1 MAESAAREE
10 EEQLVKKKGA
20 HSIIWTWFGFKVSDT
35 EQKTVYCKLCKKTVV
50 ANGGN
55 TTNLFH
61 HLQRNHVLEY
71 EESQR
76 MRPPQ
81 TSSGKKIAV
90 SASQTS
96 LTQAFSRGSPYNK
109 KNQRWNEV
117 TNAVTVYLCKDM
129 VSFQTVD
136 RKGFKDMVKA
146 LDPRYMLPAGTH
158 FSHIEMPKLYG
169 KVREQVEKE
178 IRSIEHYATTTD
190 LWSSRTM

>member
-1 MAESAAREE
+1 MAERAAREE
-10 EEQLVKKKGA
+10 DEQLVKMKGA

-35 EQKTVYCKLCKKTVV
+35 EQKTVNCKLCKKTVV

-81 TSSGKKIAV
+81 TSSGKKRAV

-96 LTQAFSRGSPYNK
+96 LTQVFSRGSPYDK
-109 KNQRWNEV
+109 KSQRWNEV
-117 TNAVTVYLCKDM
+117 KNAVTVYL
-129 VSFQTVD
+129 
-136 RKGFKDMVKA
+136 
-146 LDPRYMLPAGTH
+146 
-158 FSHIEMPKLYG
+158 
-169 KVREQVEKE
+169 
-178 IRSIEHYATTTD
+178 
-190 LWSSRTM
+190 